1 MEGLKR
7 KSPLTGISGFGE
19 WCRGTESNCRHGDFQ
34 PFYRLVEKLHI
45 FNMLIMLDILS
56 AILAILAKS

>member
-34 PFYRLVEKLHI
+34 PFFQFGKKPHI
-45 FNMLIMLDILS
+45 FNSLIMFDIFS
-56 AILAILAKS
+56 AILETLGKI